1 MSSKAKRAKK
11 NVLKYNR
18 AVVRQFA
25 EWVNVCNFS
34 VRFKV
39 AIRILRAKL

>member
-11 NVLKYNR
+11 NVLNHKR

-25 EWVNVCNFS
+25 EWVNVCSFS

-39 AIRILRAKL
+39 AIRIIRAKL

>member
-11 NVLKYNR
+11 NVLSHNR

-25 EWVNVCNFS
+25 EWVNVCGLKT
-34 VRFKV
+34 RLKV
-39 AIRILRAKL
+39 AHRIIWKKL

>member
-11 NVLKYNR
+11 NVLSHNR

-25 EWVNVCNFS
+25 EWVNVCSFG
-34 VRFKV
+34 VRVKV
-39 AIRILRAKL
+39 ALRILQKKL

>member
-11 NVLKYNR
+11 NVLNHNR

-25 EWVNVCNFS
+25 EWVNVCSFG

-39 AIRILRAKL
+39 ALRVLRGRL

>member
-1 MSSKAKRAKK
+1 MSSKVKRAKK
-11 NVLKYNR
+11 IVLNHNR

-25 EWVNVCNFS
+25 DWVNVCNFS

>member
-11 NVLKYNR
+11 NVLNHNR

-34 VRFKV
+34 VRLKV
-39 AIRILRAKL
+39 ALRVLRGRL

>member
-1 MSSKAKRAKK
+1 MSSNAKRAKK
-11 NVLKYNR
+11 RVLSHNR

>member
-11 NVLKYNR
+11 NVLSHNR

-25 EWVNVCNFS
+25 EWVNICSFG

-39 AIRILRAKL
+39 ALRILQKKL

>member
-11 NVLKYNR
+11 NVLNHNR

-25 EWVNVCNFS
+25 EWVNVCGFS
-34 VRFKV
+34 VRLKV
-39 AIRILRAKL
+39 ALRVLRGRL

>member
-11 NVLKYNR
+11 NVLSHNR

-25 EWVNVCNFS
+25 EWVNVCS
-34 VRFKV
+34 LKTRLKV
-39 AIRILRAKL
+39 AHRIIWKKL